1 MEESAGCDCSI
12 GNVLFSKLAQLS
24 SASHEQHVSKFNS
37 WISDEFIVIYKF
49 LFVLIH
55 YQLYEKSI
63 RIQTVPASVL
73 QSPQAQVAAVRPVW
87 RPGRWFMSPITCKL
101 SNWHL
106 NTFNSR
112 LDINQV
118 KPDGLKQFVGFQGKS
133 SNDRF
138 LMTPINH
145 CFKYRFEFSVFY
157 FCIQEYSGG
166 WLYYLKNP
174 TVNMWSTKTGCNI
187 KYH

>member
-1 MEESAGCDCSI
+1 MVPAENVFWRKNRGVRLGLGWDDKWLISCNYCCVEESAGCDCSI
-12 GNVLFSKLAQLS
+12 GNVLFSKLAQLC

-73 QSPQAQVAAVRPVW
+73 QSPQDQVAAVGPVW

-118 KPDGLKQFVGFQGKS
+118 KPANLRHHLLDLGRD
-133 SNDRF
+133 DRF
-138 LMTPINH
+138 LITTYIILLVLTSWV
-145 CFKYRFEFSVFY
+145 RV
-157 FCIQEYSGG
+157 
-166 WLYYLKNP
+166 L
-174 TVNMWSTKTGCNI
+174 V
-187 KYH
+187 